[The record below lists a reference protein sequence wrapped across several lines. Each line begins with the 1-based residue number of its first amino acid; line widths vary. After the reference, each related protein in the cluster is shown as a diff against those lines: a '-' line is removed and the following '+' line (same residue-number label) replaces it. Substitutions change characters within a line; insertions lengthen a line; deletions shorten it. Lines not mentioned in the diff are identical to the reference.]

1 MFKKI
6 FVLFTMITMFSSEL
20 FALKESEIKPQM
32 SQKIVR
38 VLEILRDGGGDFRQ
52 KAQEIIGVMDGVFDF
67 ALMAKIALGKDA
79 WSALDKQKQDEFSAV
94 FERKL
99 KDSYI
104 EKLQLYNNQRIEILS
119 LDPYGKN
126 RLQLKTVILGKEG
139 NYEVNY
145 NFYNKNGDW
154 FIYDVDL
161 VGVSIIQTYRA
172 QFSGALKEK
181 SFSEMFAQFSAQ

>member
-52 KAQEIIGVMDGVFDF
+52 KTQEIIGVMDGVFDF

-126 RLQLKTVILGKEG
+126 RLQLKTVIIGKEG

-181 SFSEMFAQFSAQ
+181 SFNEMFAQFSAQ